1 MEPGGSLVVSS
12 ALVLW
17 WLYKGCRAFVLWL
30 DRHSIDT
37 QEYIRMSANLSR
49 PRPLR
54 TVASIVGGLTALVS
68 GLVGSGLLTTDTG
81 NAVTGVINAV
91 VVLLGTLGLVVTAE
105 RKVTPLAD
113 PRDNDGYPLT
123 RADLEDGQW

>member
-12 ALVLW
+12 ALAIW

-37 QEYIRMSANLSR
+37 QEYIRMSAIQSR

-68 GLVGSGLLTTDTG
+68 GLVGSGLLTADTG

-123 RADLEDGQW
+123 RADLEDDQW

>member
-1 MEPGGSLVVSS
+1 
-12 ALVLW
+12 
-17 WLYKGCRAFVLWL
+17 
-30 DRHSIDT
+30 
-37 QEYIRMSANLSR
+37 MSANPSR
-49 PRPLR
+49 RPLR

-81 NAVTGVINAV
+81 NAITGVINAV
-91 VVLLGTLGLVVTAE
+91 VVLLGTLGLVLTAE